1 MNVGR
6 FKEKAMRINPPGFQ
20 ELAYVRAFAGA
31 RIARLN
37 DARKRRDLGASAIEL
52 AIITAILVGL
62 AIAVL
67 VIINTIVTNRANEIN
82 SNNGRIP

>member
-6 FKEKAMRINPPGFQ
+6 FKEKVMRINPPGYLG
-20 ELAYVRAFAGA
+20 LAYLRAFADT

-37 DARKRRDLGASAIEL
+37 DARKRQDLGASAIEL

-62 AIAVL
+62 AVAVL

-82 SNNGRIP
+82 SNNGKVP

>member
-1 MNVGR
+1 
-6 FKEKAMRINPPGFQ
+6 MRINPPGYPEF
-20 ELAYVRAFAGA
+20 AYIHAFTGT

-37 DARKRRDLGASAIEL
+37 DARKRQDLGASAIEL

-62 AIAVL
+62 AVAVL

-82 SNNGRIP
+82 SNNGKIP